1 MTELMDALPQKYQFE
16 SKPIIHPNILNEDI
30 YPNIEDFAH
39 DISEAYRQSLQHF
52 YDLGARYIQI
62 DDVYWA
68 SRLTVHIKFEDVNVQ
83 MKKKFELVN

>member
-16 SKPIIHPNILNEDI
+16 SKPIIPPNILNEDI

-52 YDLGARYIQI
+52 MI
-62 DDVYWA
+62 
-68 SRLTVHIKFEDVNVQ
+68 
-83 MKKKFELVN
+83 